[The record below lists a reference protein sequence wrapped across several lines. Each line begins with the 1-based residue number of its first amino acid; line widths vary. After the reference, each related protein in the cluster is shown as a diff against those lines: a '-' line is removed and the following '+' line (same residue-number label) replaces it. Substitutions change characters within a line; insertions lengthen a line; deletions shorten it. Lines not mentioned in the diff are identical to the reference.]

1 MAELYCLCNKQSW
14 RTENCRFSLIQKRMI
29 LSTEIDFS
37 PTYRFF
43 LVSKTM
49 ASGIHSQHVMIGRCS
64 VCLYHRLK
72 FVLHFL
78 FCMSRACT
86 RHNKVRSH
94 QRLED
99 FEKRY
104 RTFYYLSLLNLDLVE
119 TWFRFL
125 VFGLK
130 LIFLWIDK
138 SV

>member
-1 MAELYCLCNKQSW
+1 MANWKLSVFLNPKANDFIDW
-14 RTENCRFSLIQKRMI
+14 DRFFPHIP
-29 LSTEIDFS
+29 F
-37 PTYRFF
+37 FF

-49 ASGIHSQHVMIGRCS
+49 ASAWYPQSTRNDWTMLCRFLSQIKICIA
-64 VCLYHRLK
+64 
-72 FVLHFL
+72 FL

>member
-1 MAELYCLCNKQSW
+1 MANWKLSVFLNPKANDFIDW
-14 RTENCRFSLIQKRMI
+14 DRFFPHIP
-29 LSTEIDFS
+29 F
-37 PTYRFF
+37 FF

-49 ASGIHSQHVMIGRCS
+49 ASVIHSQHVMIGRCS
-64 VCLYHRLK
+64 VCFYHRLK

>member
-1 MAELYCLCNKQSW
+1 MANWKLSVFLNPKANDFIDW
-14 RTENCRFSLIQKRMI
+14 DRFFPHIP
-29 LSTEIDFS
+29 F
-37 PTYRFF
+37 FF

-64 VCLYHRLK
+64 VCFYHRLK

>member
-1 MAELYCLCNKQSW
+1 MANWKLSVFLNPKANDFIDW
-14 RTENCRFSLIQKRMI
+14 DRFFPHIP
-29 LSTEIDFS
+29 F
-37 PTYRFF
+37 FF

-64 VCLYHRLK
+64 VCFYHRLK
-72 FVLHFL
+72 FVLHFC
-78 FCMSRACT
+78 FVCHVHAQDIIKWEVIKDWKISRSDMC
-86 RHNKVRSH
+86 
-94 QRLED
+94 
-99 FEKRY
+99 
-104 RTFYYLSLLNLDLVE
+104 TFYYLSLLNLDLVE